1 MPEKQGGP
9 SSVEGP
15 GEPAP
20 RSCALTEEQA
30 LQLIAF
36 LTSAA
41 EISIHE
47 PTYYGT
53 FRLTDAASR
62 MIGFMLENEAGTPR
76 TGPFLRE
83 LKTEIDTKKVWMMW
97 DREAYFD
104 FLRAV
109 PGQVATEVKRIA
121 DEDAGRGEGT
131 S

>member
-1 MPEKQGGP
+1 MPEQQDGP
-9 SSVEGP
+9 TSLNEP
-15 GEPAP
+15 GQPAAK
-20 RSCALTEEQA
+20 SCALTEEQA

-62 MIGFMLENEAGTPR
+62 MIGFMLENETPR
-76 TGPFLRE
+76 TGSFLRE
-83 LKTEIDTKKVWMMW
+83 LKTELDTKKVWMMW
-97 DREAYFD
+97 DRQAYFD

-121 DEDAGRGEGT
+121 DEDAVQRGE
-131 S
+131 SAS

>member
-1 MPEKQGGP
+1 MPENSGGDSLDTTNP
-9 SSVEGP
+9 QP
-15 GEPAP
+15 I

-47 PTYYGT
+47 PTYYGS

-62 MIGFMLENEAGTPR
+62 MIGFMLENETPR

-83 LKTEIDTKKVWMMW
+83 LKTELDTKKVWMMW

-121 DEDAGRGEGT
+121 DEDAARRGEGA

>member
-1 MPEKQGGP
+1 MAEKQSDPTSSNGP
-9 SSVEGP
+9 R
-15 GEPAP
+15 EPAGKN
-20 RSCALTEEQA
+20 CALTEEQA

-62 MIGFMLENEAGTPR
+62 MIDFMLKNETPR
-76 TGPFLRE
+76 TGTFLRE
-83 LKTEIDTKKVWMMW
+83 LKVELDTKKVWMMW

-109 PGQVATEVKRIA
+109 PGQVAKEVKRIA
-121 DEDAGRGEGT
+121 DEDAAGRGEGA

>member
-1 MPEKQGGP
+1 MPEQHGGP
-9 SSVEGP
+9 TSLNEP
-15 GEPAP
+15 RQPAP

-62 MIGFMLENEAGTPR
+62 MIGFMLENETPR

-83 LKTEIDTKKVWMMW
+83 LKTELDTKKVWMMW

-121 DEDAGRGEGT
+121 DEDTAGRREGA

>member
-1 MPEKQGGP
+1 MPEQQDGP
-9 SSVEGP
+9 ASLNQSP
-15 GEPAP
+15 EPAP
-20 RSCALTEEQA
+20 KSCALTEEQA

-41 EISIHE
+41 EISVHE
-47 PTYYGT
+47 PTYYGS

-62 MIGFMLENEAGTPR
+62 MIGFMLENETPR

-83 LKTEIDTKKVWMMW
+83 LKTELDTKKVWMMW
-97 DREAYFD
+97 DREAFFD
-104 FLRAV
+104 FLRTV

-121 DEDAGRGEGT
+121 DEDATRRGEGA

>member
-1 MPEKQGGP
+1 MPEQQDGP
-9 SSVEGP
+9 TSSN
-15 GEPAP
+15 EPRQP
-20 RSCALTEEQA
+20 VPKNCSLTEEQA

-62 MIGFMLENEAGTPR
+62 LIGFMLENETPR
-76 TGPFLRE
+76 TGSFLRE
-83 LKTEIDTKKVWMMW
+83 LKTELDTKKVWMMW

-121 DEDAGRGEGT
+121 DEDAARRAEGG